1 MQSLREELLTT
12 REERDTALKEALL
25 LKQVS
30 LYFKHRDED
39 EEKAIQQQL
48 FALQEACK
56 KKDFIIER
64 LKFQIDELKSAAS
77 SGDKKVVILD
87 KFILEP
93 TEWNLKF

>member
-39 EEKAIQQQL
+39 EEKAIQHQL